1 MIVATS
7 RRSWLIGTAGV
18 VKTTAL
24 REMARL
30 PFDAYKSVVV
40 VVDTTSDHCWTNL
53 CGATSWGREAHSE
66 VFRNVGRAA
75 TIGRT
80 SPRGYT
86 RGNVLSKF

>member
-1 MIVATS
+1 MTVAMIK
-7 RRSWLIGTAGV
+7 RSWLIGTAGV

-53 CGATSWGREAHSE
+53 CGATSWGREAHCTLRSSGIL
-66 VFRNVGRAA
+66 VV
-75 TIGRT
+75 
-80 SPRGYT
+80 PQ
-86 RGNVLSKF
+86 